1 MSLSDVTGKARSGA
15 IIEPRMVAANTV
27 SSTGSEVKSYVPVM
41 AVTELQSIGIILD
54 LFIKCSLTF
63 DLKATLQMSGPG
75 MLRDQ
80 GQGQ

>member
-41 AVTELQSIGIILD
+41 AVTELQSIDMILD
-54 LFIKCSLTF
+54 LIHQMLMLTYF
-63 DLKATLQMSGPG
+63 
-75 MLRDQ
+75 
-80 GQGQ
+80 

>member
-41 AVTELQSIGIILD
+41 AVTELQSIDMILD

-63 DLKATLQMSGPG
+63 DSMAALQMSGPG
-75 MLRDQ
+75 M
-80 GQGQ
+80 